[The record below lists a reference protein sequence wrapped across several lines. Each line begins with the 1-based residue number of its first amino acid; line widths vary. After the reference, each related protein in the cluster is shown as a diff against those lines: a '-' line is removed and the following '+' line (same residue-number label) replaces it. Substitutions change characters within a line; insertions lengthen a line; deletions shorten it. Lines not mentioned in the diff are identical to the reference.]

1 MNEVIKLSEQLA
13 PHFHKTFNSKQ
24 THQADEGGR
33 GSTKTSKNALKVV
46 YHILDEKDISAVV
59 MRKHGNKIRRSVF
72 KEILRAFKRL
82 GVPKGDLKYTLSP
95 PEIVYKP
102 NGNTIYFSGIESID
116 DIKGM
121 IDEYNPIKIIWLEEL
136 TQFSDEEEIANIN
149 ATFVR
154 GNDDWFITLYSW
166 NAPQDLYH
174 WIYEWVD
181 KMKMRPDFIHTDTT
195 YLTVPRHYLGEL
207 FFKEAEMTKMV
218 DEDLYNHVYLN
229 KPVRLKGLV
238 YKKWD
243 EDIHV
248 GLTKEEEYNNAFLT
262 CGVDYGEVDATTF
275 TLESFPNNFRK
286 QHFLRHY
293 YHKNSVT
300 KKVIGLPFIS
310 ARGSSGIEKDIND
323 YTDDFF
329 KCMYEWHKEF
339 KCRIE
344 AYIENS
350 GAGRSLYIMARNR
363 AKKEQLYWLKIEKV
377 NKRKEDETIVDAI
390 EERIQAFNFM
400 LGAKTLKFS
409 NHESLYEL
417 KKSISQCKRDDK
429 GKRIDDGKQNIDS
442 PDSMEYG
449 YKKYM
454 ARIKKAIIFSATK
467 EKRKNSVKYI

>member
-1 MNEVIKLSEQLA
+1 MIETRINLADELA
-13 PHFHKTFNSKQ
+13 PHFHATFNSKKS
-24 THQADEGGR
+24 HQADEGGR

-46 YHILDEKDISAVV
+46 YHILAEKDISAVV

-82 GVPKGDLKYTLSP
+82 GVPKGDLKYTLAP
-95 PEIVYKP
+95 PEITYKP
-102 NGNTIYFSGIESID
+102 TGNTIYFTGIESID

-136 TQFSDEEEIANIN
+136 TQFADEEEIANIN

-181 KMKMRPDFIHTDTT
+181 KMRLRPDFIHTDTT
-195 YLTVPRHYLGEL
+195 YLTVPRHFLGEL
-207 FFKEAEMTKMV
+207 FFKEAEMTKLV

-248 GLTKEEEYNNAFLT
+248 GLTHEEEYDNMFLT

-275 TLESFPNNFRK
+275 TLEAFPKNFRQ

-300 KKVIGLPFIS
+300 KDVRGLPFIN
-310 ARGSSGIEKDIND
+310 ARGTKGIEKDIND
-323 YTDDFF
+323 YLDDFF
-329 KCMYEWHKEF
+329 KCMYHWYDEF

-344 AYIENS
+344 VYVENS
-350 GAGRSLYIMARNR
+350 GAGRSLYIMAKNR
-363 AKKEQLYWLKIEKV
+363 ARKENIGWLRISKV
-377 NKRKEDETIVDAI
+377 NKRKEDETIKDAI

-400 LGAKTLKFS
+400 LGAAIASGGKIGAKFS

-417 KKSISQCKRDDK
+417 KKSISQCKRNDK
-429 GKRIDDGKQNIDS
+429 GERIDDGKQNIDS

-449 YKKYM
+449 FKKYM
-454 ARIKKAIIFSATK
+454 ARIKKAIIMYSK
-467 EKRKNSVKYI
+467 LKG